1 MKLNAR
7 ILKSIK
13 SLPAFPV
20 TIKKVNRMI
29 SNSDYS
35 ARELAAVVKYDQ
47 SITANILRMCNSA
60 YFGLRHKVD
69 NVQDAVLYLGRD
81 NLVRAVLAAGISRY
95 FKKTKGYEVEGIDLW
110 EHSVSVALMA
120 QILSRKIYD
129 HEDPKLFTAAI
140 LHDVGKVVLGEYV
153 RESCKK
159 IKTLVSEK
167 GYDFIEAEEE
177 VLGINHAQLG
187 GEMALLWNFPAEIK
201 DAIAWHHR
209 PDLVKRKI
217 NGLVWLI
224 YLADQICLMTGIGG
238 GADGLAYRGLKDAFE
253 KFKLRQQ
260 DVEEAMI
267 LLLRRMEDARE
278 LLEIVPDRRR
288 VPKTALQERSAR
300 Y

>member
-1 MKLNAR
+1 
-7 ILKSIK
+7 
-13 SLPAFPV
+13 
-20 TIKKVNRMI
+20 MI

-209 PDLVKRKI
+209 PDLVRRKS

-288 VPKTALQERSAR
+288 VPKTAPQERSAR

>member
-7 ILKSIK
+7 IFKSIK

-20 TIKKVNRMI
+20 TIKKVSRMI
-29 SNSDYS
+29 GNSDFS
-35 ARELAAVVKYDQ
+35 AKELAAVVKYDQ

-60 YFGLRHKVD
+60 YFGLQQKID

-81 NLVRAVLAAGISRY
+81 NLVRAVLTAGISRY
-95 FKKTKGYEVEGIDLW
+95 FKKTEGYEVEGIDLW

-120 QILSRKIYD
+120 QILSRKIYG

-153 RESCKK
+153 RDSCKK
-159 IKTLVSEK
+159 IKTLVFEK
-167 GYDFIEAEEE
+167 GYDFIESEEE

-209 PDLVKRKI
+209 PDLVTRKG
-217 NGLVWLI
+217 NGLVWLV
-224 YLADQICLMTGIGG
+224 YLADQLCLMTGIGG

-253 KFKLRQQ
+253 RFKLRQQ

-278 LLEIVPDRRR
+278 LLEIVPDRRS
-288 VPKTALQERSAR
+288 VPRTAPQKGSAQN
-300 Y
+300 

>member
-1 MKLNAR
+1 MKINAR

-13 SLPAFPV
+13 SLPAFPI
-20 TIKKVNRMI
+20 TIKKINRMI
-29 SNSDYS
+29 SHPDYS
-35 ARELAAVVKYDQ
+35 AKELAGVIKYDQ

-69 NVQDAVLYLGRD
+69 NVQDAILYLGRE

-95 FKKTKGYEVEGIDLW
+95 FKKTKGYAVEGIDLW

-120 QILSRKIYD
+120 QILSRKIYNQ
-129 HEDPKLFTAAI
+129 EDPKLFTAAI

-153 RESCKK
+153 CESCKK
-159 IKTLVSEK
+159 IKALVAEK
-167 GYDFIEAEEE
+167 GYDFLEAEEE
-177 VLGINHAQLG
+177 VLGVNHAHLG
-187 GEMALLWNFPAEIK
+187 GEMALLWNFPADIK
-201 DAIAWHHR
+201 DAIAYHHR
-209 PDLVKRKI
+209 PDLVRRKS
-217 NGLVWLI
+217 NGLVWLV

-238 GADGLAYRGLKDAFE
+238 GADGLAYRGLKEAFD

-267 LLLRRMEDARE
+267 LLLRGMEDARE
-278 LLEIVPDRRR
+278 LLDIVPDKRS
-288 VPKTALQERSAR
+288 VPRTAPQERSLR